1 MEPSMK
7 LALPSFLQSKPRW
20 VVGSLTV
27 LLLALVLGLL
37 HCKSDASDALK
48 NSVVKIFVVCKR
60 ADYNQPWLMTSQ
72 YSASG
77 SGMILPGNRILTNA
91 HVVSDQVFVQVL
103 KAGDTKR
110 YTARVEYV
118 GHDLECALL
127 SVEDPKFFEGTIPV
141 EFGDVPQQRDKVAAY
156 GFPVGGD
163 EMSITEGVVS
173 RIEVLSYVHSQRN
186 LLAIQTD
193 AAINPAT
200 AAAGVRE
207 GQVHRH
213 LVPVFQGRRRGE
225 HGIHRAGAHHPAL
238 PERHRGQTLRRAS
251 HVGDLVE
258 KMENESLREK
268 FSMKK
273 DQSGILA
280 TSIVPG
286 SAADGIVKAGDVL
299 LAVNGV
305 KVANDGT
312 VPFGQERLEFSH
324 LSNQPQW
331 GKPSNWRSSATGFD
345 ALDPHLQAVEV
356 LGARPQY
363 DELPSYFVAGGLVFT
378 PLTFNYMV
386 SSGGGWNSTSSKFRY
401 LYENGVRTPE
411 CEQVVVL
418 SQVLPHEINVGYH
431 DEQNMIVAKVN
442 GQKIRN
448 LADVVA
454 AFEKPQGKFHVIEAD
469 AEADDSYQIVLS
481 ADGVQKANDELLTRF
496 KIPSAISADLKS
508 TKPAAAPAS
517 AAPVV
522 TPVAP

>member
-1 MEPSMK
+1 MK

-193 AAINPAT
+193 AAINPGNSGGPVFEKGKCIGISFQSFKGG
-200 AAAGVRE
+200 GVE
-207 GQVHRH
+207 NTGFI
-213 LVPVFQGRRRGE
+213 VPVPIIQHFLKDIEDKRYDGLPML
-225 HGIHRAGAHHPAL
+225 GI
-238 PERHRGQTLRRAS
+238 S
-251 HVGDLVE
+251 WE

-312 VPFGQERLEFSH
+312 VPFRGQERLEFSP
-324 LSNQPQW
+324 LSNQPQV
-331 GKPSNWRSSATGFD
+331 GEPLK
-345 ALDPHLQAVEV
+345 LEV
-356 LGARPQY
+356 LRDGGLTPLTLTCKPLKYFVPRPQY